1 MTDVIPRLTVIDSSS
16 DTDDSSDSEPI
27 PTPQIV
33 LEKKRPP
40 LFNGVPD
47 YVPKVPERLTS
58 TALLTPLGSVTSVLD
73 GCVVIKAQS
82 SAPVL
87 DTGSALFLDG
97 GEPLGEVYE
106 TFGPVSTPLYVV
118 VLPNSACLTQTTR
131 GPSKTKPNRHRF
143 QRALPSDVTE
153 VIIIDPDSEEPEQA
167 MESAPD
173 ATLSADRQLPAS
185 HEKIPDVHQSTSHSP
200 PNNNTEPSISLS
212 PTDALRSDM
221 EKQPS
226 PTLIP
231 NVNVGDTVY
240 FVRNNPDLSIPVFYS
255 QLIQMKGSD
264 ASWVGDVEPPPDELE
279 FSDDEKERIYK
290 RSLRV
295 KRHTPFSDSP
305 LIGDAPGSSFIRSK
319 GNRPAQRGRPHHNR
333 INSISSNTESN
344 RYGVNAPQDP
354 SRLHICSPT
363 NFTQP
368 PAFNF
373 SVPSSCYNSPSFGYN
388 QPPSGWNQ
396 SDAGHYVSESAP
408 PCFPAPGY
416 SDTGRLQFEGSN
428 FVQPS
433 YAPGHAW
440 RMDVSGSS
448 YRISPNQTERDRT
461 FAPVT
466 LATAPVNYPPP
477 SFRRF
482 AAPSWA
488 GTNNWHRYNSEF
500 RSAQFAPSQPPPPS
514 PYLLPGSC
522 SSFAVDFPSATAV
535 CTNSVM
541 PAHCEIQPYVARGFH
556 ENVANN
562 FQGAT
567 HPVCSW
573 TNYANPPPRR
583 LPENTFNHVQY

>member
-16 DTDDSSDSEPI
+16 DTDDSSDSEPV

-40 LFNGVPD
+40 LFNVVPD

-58 TALLTPLGSVTSVLD
+58 TELLTPLGSVTSVLD
-73 GCVVIKAQS
+73 GCGKLHVYKVCEVWS
-82 SAPVL
+82 F
-87 DTGSALFLDG
+87 DLFVTA
-97 GEPLGEVYE
+97 VYE

-118 VLPNSACLTQTTR
+118 VLPNSACLTRTSR
-131 GPSKTKPNRHRF
+131 GPLKTKSNRR
-143 QRALPSDVTE
+143 QCQLALPSDVTE
-153 VIIIDPDSEEPEQA
+153 VIIIDPDSEEAEHA
-167 MESAPD
+167 TECAPN
-173 ATLSADRQLPAS
+173 ATLSADEQLLAN
-185 HEKIPDVHQSTSHSP
+185 HENISDVHQSPSHSP
-200 PNNNTEPSISLS
+200 PNNNTEPSASLS
-212 PTDALRSDM
+212 STEALRSDI
-221 EKQPS
+221 EKQPV
-226 PTLIP
+226 PTLTP
-231 NVNVGDTVY
+231 NVNVGDIVY

-255 QLIQMKGSD
+255 QLLQMKGSD

-290 RSLRV
+290 RSLRA

-305 LIGDAPGSSFIRSK
+305 PVAAMPCSSIRARAKS
-319 GNRPAQRGRPHHNR
+319 NRPAQRSRPHHNR
-333 INSISSNTESN
+333 INSMSSSTESN
-344 RYGVNAPQDP
+344 WHGANAPQGP
-354 SRLHICSPT
+354 NRLHISSPA

-373 SVPSSCYNSPSFGYN
+373 PAPTPCYNSHSFGYN

-416 SDTGRLQFEGSN
+416 SDDGRLQFEGSN
-428 FVQPS
+428 FVQPT
-433 YAPGHAW
+433 YATGHAW

-466 LATAPVNYPPP
+466 LATAPVGYPPP
-477 SFRRF
+477 SFHRF

-488 GTNNWHRYNSEF
+488 GPNNWQRYNSDF
-500 RSAQFAPSQPPPPS
+500 RSAQFMPSQPPPSS
-514 PYLLPGSC
+514 PYPPPGSR
-522 SSFAVDFPSATAV
+522 SSFAADFPSATAA

-541 PAHCEIQPYVARGFH
+541 PAHCGVQPYVTGGFH
-556 ENVANN
+556 ESIANN
-562 FQGAT
+562 FQDTAR
-567 HPVCSW
+567 PVCSW
-573 TNYANPPPRR
+573 TNYANPPTRR
-583 LPENTFNHVQY
+583 LPENAFNHMQY